1 MAGSRQAIGKG
12 RLELRRCCS
21 LDSFLDFLPF
31 CSAKKRVLL
40 FAVRPP
46 PPSLPRRRLLTFL
59 LFSEGKY
66 FLESRKSARGMKRG
80 RDPSLPPTEGTV
92 VVVELRTKAGR
103 NRKAEAADKKG
114 GSMLCAGGKGGRGN
128 QEGKRGDDKDGW
140 PGKEKAAVS
149 FWSQPGEE
157 VRHPP
162 TSPTCIA
169 RREREKARNAGN
181 VAWERREKEVRR
193 GSGERVRN

>member
-1 MAGSRQAIGKG
+1 M
-12 RLELRRCCS
+12 
-21 LDSFLDFLPF
+21 
-31 CSAKKRVLL
+31 
-40 FAVRPP
+40 
-46 PPSLPRRRLLTFL
+46 
-59 LFSEGKY
+59 
-66 FLESRKSARGMKRG
+66 
-80 RDPSLPPTEGTV
+80 

-103 NRKAEAADKKG
+103 NRKAEAADEKG
-114 GSMLCAGGKGGRGN
+114 GMLCAGGKGGRGN

-157 VRHPP
+157 VPLPP
-162 TSPTCIA
+162 TAPTCIA